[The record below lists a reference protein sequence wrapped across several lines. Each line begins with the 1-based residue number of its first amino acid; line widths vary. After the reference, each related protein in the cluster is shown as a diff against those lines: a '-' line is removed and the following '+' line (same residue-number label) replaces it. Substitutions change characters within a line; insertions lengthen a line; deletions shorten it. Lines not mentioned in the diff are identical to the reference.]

1 MADPRRILIATPTD
15 GHPQTA
21 VVTYAYHQSMRQLER
36 AGSVVI
42 PSEIF
47 FSDDLARARS
57 RAIWYAL
64 QRDGWDYILWI
75 DDDVAFDSSIVPR
88 MIDRA
93 MADGHHVLGAPYPR
107 KRIPAQF
114 PYKPLAAQQA
124 AGKIEIKNDC
134 VEVELIAFGFV
145 LTSREC
151 LETMCDAYSNEWFTD
166 GHDATNIHETIGLF
180 KQIHTD
186 ATTIPD
192 GKGSTMRYRELY
204 SEDYSFAWRW
214 RKIGGKVMMY
224 VGEGAP
230 LGHVG
235 GHVFTG
241 TRDEIGRIR

>member
-1 MADPRRILIATPTD
+1 MADGRRILIATPTD

-21 VVTYAYHQSMRQLER
+21 TVTYAYHHAVRQLER

-47 FSDDLARARS
+47 FSDDLTRARS

-64 QRDGWDYILWI
+64 QREGWDWILWI
-75 DDDVAFDSSIVPR
+75 DDDVAFDSSIVPL
-88 MIDRA
+88 MVDRA
-93 MADGHHVLGAPYPR
+93 KADEIEVLGAPYPR

-114 PYKPLAAQQA
+114 PYKPLASQLA
-124 AGKIEIKNDC
+124 AGKIDVVRDC
-134 VEVELIAFGFV
+134 VEVELLAFGFM

-166 GHDATNIHETIGLF
+166 GHEPGNIHETIGLF

-186 ATTIPD
+186 ATTVPD
-192 GKGSTMRYRELY
+192 GKGGTMRFRDLY
-204 SEDYSFAWRW
+204 SEDYSFCYRW
-214 RKIGGKVMMY
+214 RAIGGKVHMY
-224 VGEGAP
+224 VGDGSP
-230 LGHVG
+230 LGHIG

-241 TRDEIGRIR
+241 ERADIGRVR